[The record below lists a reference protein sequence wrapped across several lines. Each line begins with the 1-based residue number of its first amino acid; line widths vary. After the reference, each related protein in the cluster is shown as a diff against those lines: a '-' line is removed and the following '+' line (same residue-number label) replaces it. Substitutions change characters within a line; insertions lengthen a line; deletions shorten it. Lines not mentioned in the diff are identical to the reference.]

1 MNGNFQYSL
10 RWLIGVT
17 AFFSV
22 LIAVSSFAF
31 NYFAHRVTVTNQGES
46 SLNGV
51 VVLVE
56 GNRYEIGEIK
66 PHLSRTVI
74 VRPKGESDVRI
85 EYLDES
91 KKTCTIEVDCYLEPN
106 TWPETIL
113 VDVPKS

>member
-1 MNGNFQYSL
+1 MHGNFQYSL

-17 AFFSV
+17 AFFAL
-22 LIAVSSFAF
+22 LIAVSFF
-31 NYFAHRVTVTNQGES
+31 VLNCFAHRVTVRNQGDS

-51 VVLVE
+51 VVLVQ
-56 GNRYEIGEIK
+56 GNRHEIGEIM
-66 PHLSRTVI
+66 PHQSRTVI

-91 KKTCTIEVDCYLEPN
+91 KKTCKIEVDCYLEPN

>member
-1 MNGNFQYSL
+1 MNVNFQYSL

-17 AFFSV
+17 ACFAL
-22 LIAVSSFAF
+22 LIAVSLFVC
-31 NYFAHRVTVTNQGES
+31 NYFAHRVTVSNQGDS
-46 SLNGV
+46 SLKGV
-51 VVLVE
+51 VVLVQ
-56 GNRYEIGEIK
+56 GNRYEIGEIM
-66 PHLSRTVI
+66 PHKSRTVI

-113 VDVPKS
+113 IDVPKL